1 MNRLKLKESE
11 YNLLKDI
18 LNKEEIYLLHKLQYF
33 RSKLKLCKFDFQID
47 IEFCKSQIYYYESEL
62 INLKGLQI
70 QLL

>member
-1 MNRLKLKESE
+1 MNRLKLKEQE

-18 LNKEEIYLLHKLQYF
+18 LNKEEVYLIN
-33 RSKLKLCKFDFQID
+33 RLKLFRLKLETDNFKFNVDK
-47 IEFCKSQIYYYESEL
+47 EFCQSQIYFYENEL

>member
-11 YNLLKDI
+11 YNLLKNL
-18 LNKEEIYLLHKLQYF
+18 LNDEEIYLIDQLKYF
-33 RSKLKLCKFDFQID
+33 RSKLKYNKFKFVEDKH
-47 IEFCKSQIYYYESEL
+47 FCESQIYYYESEL